1 VPLHYEDDE
10 LRITK
15 VLHMG
20 PIDNNGYILTC
31 KQTGETVIID
41 APAEPEKLLKEL
53 GDIVPKAIIITHR
66 HGDHTAGL
74 KEMKEATGAPIAA
87 HPDDAPELPV
97 PVDLE
102 LRDGD
107 VYQVGKVGLK
117 AMHTP
122 GHTPGALCLLTGSR
136 LFSGDTL
143 FPGGPGYSGS
153 PEAFRQV
160 KDSVVQKLLPLSDD
174 VAVYPGHGDD
184 TTIGRSREE
193 INVFDSKSHR
203 DDLCGDV
210 QWLKD

>member
-1 VPLHYEDDE
+1 MPLHYEDAE
-10 LRITK
+10 VRINK
-15 VLHMG
+15 VLQMG
-20 PIDNNGYILTC
+20 PINNNGYILTC

-41 APAEPEKLLKEL
+41 APAEPEKLLREL
-53 GDIVPKAIIITHR
+53 GDVKPKAIIITHR

-74 KEMKEATGAPIAA
+74 EQMKESTGAPIAA
-87 HPDDAPELPV
+87 HPDDAAELPV
-97 PVDLE
+97 PAELE

-107 VYQVGKVGLK
+107 IYQVGKVSLR

-122 GHTPGALCLLTGSR
+122 GHTPGALCLLTGNL

-143 FPGGPGYSGS
+143 FPGGPGYSRS

-160 KDSVVQKLLPLSDD
+160 KDSIVRKLLPLPDD

-184 TTIGRSREE
+184 TTIGQARED
-193 INVFDSKSHR
+193 IKVFDSKSHR

-210 QWLKD
+210 EWLKD